1 MKLTSVALFVFTSG
15 VCAYVHSQSTR
26 VIIHMNYAKTQA
38 VLEEIEKQTD
48 YLFVYN
54 ADEVDL
60 NRKVSVRAKD
70 ESVAQVLSSMFDGT
84 NVSYAVEGS
93 NIMLMEKPSAVSEPQ
108 QDTRRVTGTVV
119 DASGVP
125 IIGANVMVKGTTNG
139 TITNMDGM
147 FTLEVSKDAVLRISY
162 IGYVDQE
169 IAVGNKSVLQVSL
182 MEDTKAL
189 DEVVVIGY

>member
-1 MKLTSVALFVFTSG
+1 MKKICKGTPIPRINTTTKFGRGMKLTSVALFVFTTG
-15 VCAYVHSQSTR
+15 VCASVHSQSTR
-26 VIIHMNYAKTQA
+26 VNIHMNNAKTQA

-108 QDTRRVTGTVV
+108 
-119 DASGVP
+119 
-125 IIGANVMVKGTTNG
+125 
-139 TITNMDGM
+139 
-147 FTLEVSKDAVLRISY
+147 
-162 IGYVDQE
+162 
-169 IAVGNKSVLQVSL
+169 
-182 MEDTKAL
+182 
-189 DEVVVIGY
+189 